1 VARRR
6 STSGWPSRIADRGPE
21 RHRFDK
27 RKLLCATQIAA
38 GTLACAFG
46 VLVSTGATRM
56 WMMYVLALGLG
67 FVNVFDNPARQAPS
81 LRCSRHSP

>member
-1 VARRR
+1 
-6 STSGWPSRIADRGPE
+6 
-21 RHRFDK
+21 
-27 RKLLCATQIAA
+27 
-38 GTLACAFG
+38 
-46 VLVSTGATRM
+46 M